1 MNDIPM
7 QWAIDR
13 AREMADAEMKT
24 HRVAN
29 WSLACSDA
37 FARYIEKYEQPP
49 ADPDEEALANILRI
63 VGAEKWTCGGAWG
76 RALAQYKREIGR
88 E

>member
-1 MNDIPM
+1 MNDTPT

-13 AREMADAEMKT
+13 VREMADAEMKT
-24 HRVAN
+24 QRVAN

-37 FARYIEKYEQPP
+37 FARYIERYEQPP
-49 ADPDEEALANILRI
+49 ADPDEEALLRI
-63 VGAEKWTCGGAWG
+63 FQAGWPHFKNISQEFENC
-76 RALAQYKREIGR
+76 LAQYKKEIGR